1 MISGI
6 NISTSEMVI
15 RPGESNKKIA
25 NFIKGQ
31 TLSATVLSGSS
42 KGKAQ
47 LMINGQQVEA
57 KTSMLLTAGQEVE
70 LKVLQEKDEVILKL
84 IGPVQKIST
93 NRLSALIGFFSKT
106 GSAAD
111 ILGGENKNAE
121 MLLHELALKSEKAD
135 PRFLPRLMQKGGM
148 ALENKLARI
157 FVDNPTMPE
166 IKTALENLLSQDL
179 KGSVLKHMLG
189 GAQGTGSEAYRA
201 ISGFVDTLE
210 SFQMLNHTN
219 SDSGRF
225 LLPFPVFSDNSF
237 QFGQLLIDTGQK
249 NAKEGDGAENL
260 IRISF
265 LLDMTRLGPMRADFS
280 ILKKDITGQFLF
292 QDDQTCDYVKSMIG
306 DLKKRLSGLE
316 YTVHRLECKTAQ
328 KEEIQET
335 CLLEPLMKSRGN
347 QVLNIII

>member
-6 NISTSEMVI
+6 NISTSEIVI
-15 RPGESNKKIA
+15 RPGEANKKIA
-25 NFIKGQ
+25 NFVKGQ
-31 TLSATVLSGSS
+31 TLLATVIGNSS
-42 KGKAQ
+42 KGKTQ
-47 LMINGQQVEA
+47 LLINGQKVEA
-57 KTSMLLTAGQEVE
+57 KTSLLLTAGQKVE

-84 IGPVQKIST
+84 IDPAQKIST
-93 NRLSALIGFFSKT
+93 NRLSSLIGFFSKK

-111 ILGGENKNAE
+111 ILGAENKNAE
-121 MLLHELALKSEKAD
+121 TLLHDLALKSDKAD
-135 PRFLPRLMQKGGM
+135 PKFLPRLMQKGGM
-148 ALENKLARI
+148 ALENKLARL
-157 FVDNPTMPE
+157 FVDSQTMPD
-166 IKTALENLLSQDL
+166 IKTALENLLNQDL
-179 KGSVLKHMLG
+179 KGSVLKNMLG
-189 GAQGTGSEAYRA
+189 TQGPGSEAYR
-201 ISGFVDTLE
+201 SVLGFLDTVE

-249 NAKEGDGAENL
+249 NQKEGEDADNL

-292 QDDQTCDYVKSMIG
+292 QDNATCEYVRSMIK
-306 DLKKRLSGLE
+306 DLEKRLSGLE

-335 CLLEPLMKSRGN
+335 SLLEPLMKSQGN